1 MPEETTEE
9 VVEETQPQVEE
20 EETPNPETVADGR
33 VQELEVKL
41 NQLRNSLE
49 EREAE
54 LGNLR
59 EQMSTATS
67 RYRAALLSSVP
78 EVPEELVQGDTI
90 EELDA
95 SLASARGIVE
105 KVAQQLG
112 SQVASEQ
119 VPTGAPPRRPPDL
132 SAMSPHE
139 KILYALQRS

>member
-1 MPEETTEE
+1 MPEEMTEE

-20 EETPNPETVADGR
+20 ETPSPETVADGR
-33 VQELEVKL
+33 VQELEVEV
-41 NQLRNSLE
+41 NQLRSSLE

-95 SLASARGIVE
+95 SLASARSIVE

-112 SQVASEQ
+112 SQVATEQ